1 MALGSMTPSV
11 IFVKCSFLR
20 QVGRQMEFGPPNP
33 ELKSLKYGVEFKK
46 SFGLQ
51 GGSSFSV
58 KMVEIILKNV
68 HTDFLAIRGGYVPFF
83 DFLDLS
89 FLFTLPVCVIA
100 HFAIGGQSKL

>member
-58 KMVEIILKNV
+58 KMVEVIFKNV
-68 HTDFLAIRGGYVPFF
+68 HTDFFAIRGGYVPFC

-89 FLFTLPVCVIA
+89 FLFTLPVCVFA